1 MKKLILIIVSILTI
15 TNVFAQSGAIAIVNS
30 AKQAVNETIDSTKKA
45 VSDGTKF
52 VDTTIKDKFDGY
64 ILNQSDEYGCKRPV
78 MLGCYLPKKIQSN
91 ANDVVIFFKTK
102 PTKELIE
109 LMKERI
115 NTFNQIMS
123 EKVTWFTKPIE
134 VYKIM
139 LIEYPVIVTENI
151 ICEVL

>member
-1 MKKLILIIVSILTI
+1 MIISLR
-15 TNVFAQSGAIAIVNS
+15 NVFLKVA
-30 AKQAVNETIDSTKKA
+30 AVHQH
-45 VSDGTKF
+45 
-52 VDTTIKDKFDGY
+52 KFDGH

-78 MLGCYLPKKIQSN
+78 MLGCNLPKKIQSN